1 MNTPADW
8 IAALSFLAALL
19 SALYAR
25 WVWGEAR
32 RTNLLALH
40 TNRIEVF
47 RAFHKL
53 RQSVQE
59 QSVSVEVQHV
69 AQFFH
74 PSRESKFYFSE
85 AKTSQLLARYF
96 DTCFA
101 LAEQS
106 QKLARPHLTEAER
119 KSIYDQ
125 QDILSEHEQSLFS
138 ETEKQLEKELC
149 HAVKRRWFHA

>member
-8 IAALSFLAALL
+8 IAALSFLVALL

-59 QSVSVEVQHV
+59 QGVSVEVQRV

-85 AKTSQLLARYF
+85 AKTFQLLVRYF

-101 LAEQS
+101 LTEQS

-119 KSIYDQ
+119 KSLSDL
-125 QDILSEHEQSLFS
+125 QDILSEREQSLFS

-149 HAVKRRWFHA
+149 RAVKRRWFHA